1 MEQRVENSEVFRL
14 TDDQSAEWAVRKIRE
29 ARKDTEKWEAHF
41 AEQLRRIREANEE
54 TEAYFTALLAA
65 WFEAQPKRETKTQ
78 AKYSLPGADLV
89 RRKQAPEFRRDDAAL
104 AAFLLGSGMDEYV
117 EVVPKLRWA
126 ELKKRCAIGP
136 DGVVV
141 DTETGV
147 VLEGVRAEERPDK
160 FEVKLRGEQD
170 EP

>member
-1 MEQRVENSEVFRL
+1 MEQRIENSEVFRL

-29 ARKDTEKWEAHF
+29 ARRDTEQWEAHF
-41 AEQLRRIREANEE
+41 AGQMERIRKANEE
-54 TEAYFTALLAA
+54 TEAYFTTLL
-65 WFEAQPKRETKTQ
+65 PK
-78 AKYSLPGADLV
+78 
-89 RRKQAPEFRRDDAAL
+89 
-104 AAFLLGSGMDEYV
+104 
-117 EVVPKLRWA
+117 WA
-126 ELKKRCAIGP
+126 ELKKRCTIGP

>member
-1 MEQRVENSEVFRL
+1 M
-14 TDDQSAEWAVRKIRE
+14 
-29 ARKDTEKWEAHF
+29 
-41 AEQLRRIREANEE
+41 
-54 TEAYFTALLAA
+54 
-65 WFEAQPKRETKTQ
+65 PK
-78 AKYSLPGADLV
+78 
-89 RRKQAPEFRRDDAAL
+89 
-104 AAFLLGSGMDEYV
+104 
-117 EVVPKLRWA
+117 PKWA